1 MVFDS
6 PLNHAMD
13 KDTVQISKLEY
24 AKKMTPAAQ
33 GLTNAQH
40 YTRAVEPVMGCI
52 QDPSAEAPRGMQ
64 A

>member
-13 KDTVQISKLEY
+13 KDTVQISKRVH

-40 YTRAVEPVMGCI
+40 YARAVEPVMVGI
-52 QDPSAEAPRGMQ
+52 QDPNAETARGMRP
-64 A
+64 